1 MATFEWKKEYE
12 TGIMMI
18 DFQHQK
24 LVSLIN
30 DFSEAVE
37 QGHLQ
42 LVVDFSLDQLC
53 DYTVFHFDTEERLM
67 KEAHYPDFEAHKKM
81 HEALKKKVLFF
92 KEKVQA
98 GDLSIVGDVLEFLKT
113 WLTEHIQEKDMDY
126 VQIIIKAMPHL
137 TAEQMVS

>member
-30 DFSEAVE
+30 DFSEALE

-42 LVVDFSLDQLC
+42 LVVDFTLDQLC
-53 DYTVFHFDTEERLM
+53 DYTVFHFETEERLM
-67 KEAHYPDFEAHKKM
+67 KDANYPGYDNHKKM
-81 HEALKKKVLFF
+81 HEALKNKVLFY
-92 KEKVQA
+92 KEKIQA
-98 GDLSIVGDVLEFLKT
+98 GDHALVGDVLNFLKG

-126 VQIIIKAMPHL
+126 VAIIIKEMPHL